1 MTVIRRCIF
10 KDPDESLPSMLS
22 YERTLSVT
30 VYRTSFT
37 VYSCMGSKHHDPHL
51 IRIEYGQ
58 IVKND
63 DSRKP
68 KLVAKQ
74 TNPIPLEKRA
84 RLFGKDTMFCPIGKC
99 KLKIQKIL
107 SHQLPDGNQDVDVFR
122 CPGSIKA
129 NHHGHYM
136 KVCHGFLDGNF
147 PESKKVG
154 ILIIT
159 IEK

>member
-1 MTVIRRCIF
+1 MTVIRRCVF

-37 VYSCMGSKHHDPHL
+37 VYSCMGSRHHNPHL

-58 IVKND
+58 IVKD
-63 DSRKP
+63 DSRKG

-74 TNPIPLEKRA
+74 TNPIPNEKRT
-84 RLFGKDTMFCPIGKC
+84 RLFPNETMFCPIGKC
-99 KLKIQKIL
+99 KMKYQKIL
-107 SHQLPDGNQDVDVFR
+107 TDQLEDSSTQDIYR
-122 CPGSIKA
+122 CPGSVKA

-136 KVCHGFLDGNF
+136 KICHGKLDGSF
-147 PESKKVG
+147 SSDIG
-154 ILIIT
+154 ILILT

>member
-10 KDPDESLPSMLS
+10 KDPDESLASILT

-37 VYSCMGSKHHDPHL
+37 VYSCMGSRHHEPHL

-58 IVKND
+58 VVRT
-63 DSRKP
+63 DSK
-68 KLVAKQ
+68 KLKLIAKQ
-74 TNPIPLEKRA
+74 TNPIPLEKRG
-84 RLFGKDTMFCPIGKC
+84 RLFPKDTMYCPIGKC
-99 KLKIQKIL
+99 KLKHQKML
-107 SHQLPDGNQDVDVFR
+107 TEDLHETSQDIYR
-122 CPGSIKA
+122 CPGSVKA

-136 KVCHGFLDGNF
+136 KVCHGFLQGDF
-147 PESKKVG
+147 PQSQKVG